1 MDDVSER
8 LAAVEER
15 LAALEH
21 AATTPRGSEIR
32 VGDSELWLVEES
44 RRRDPEG
51 AIHYG
56 GHVEVAAGPV
66 HWQYGHTAEDLL
78 ARDWSLVADGLSALA
93 HPVRLHLLQLVLS
106 GTDTTAALV
115 ADDAVGTTG
124 QVHHHL
130 RALAAAGWVVS
141 VGRGRWAVPPTRVV
155 PVLTLMSV
163 LHTP

>member
-1 MDDVSER
+1 MSD
-8 LAAVEER
+8 LEER
-15 LAALEH
+15 LSAVERRLAGLEQAAPGGREV
-21 AATTPRGSEIR
+21 RI
-32 VGDSELWLVEES
+32 GDGGLWLVEES
-44 RRRDPEG
+44 QRRDPDG
-51 AIHYG
+51 AVHYG

-66 HWQYGHTAEDLL
+66 RWQYGHTSEDLL
-78 ARDWSLVADGLSALA
+78 ARDWSLVADGLAALA

-130 RALAAAGWVVS
+130 RALAAAGWVAS
-141 VGRGRWAVPPTRVV
+141 TGRGRWAVPAPRVV
-155 PVLTLMSV
+155 PVLALMSV

>member
-1 MDDVSER
+1 MIDR
-8 LAAVEER
+8 LDALEQR
-15 LAALEH
+15 LAALEE
-21 AATTPRGSEIR
+21 AAAGRPGGEVR
-32 VGDSELWLVEES
+32 VGDGEPWLIEES
-44 RRRDPEG
+44 LRRDPDG
-51 AIHYG
+51 AVHYG

-66 HWQYGHTAEDLL
+66 RWQYGHTTGDLL
-78 ARDWSLVADGLSALA
+78 ARDWSLVADGLAALA

-130 RALAAAGWVVS
+130 RALAAAGWVAS
-141 VGRGRWAVPPTRVV
+141 AGRGRWAVPATRVV
-155 PVLTLMSV
+155 PVLALMSV